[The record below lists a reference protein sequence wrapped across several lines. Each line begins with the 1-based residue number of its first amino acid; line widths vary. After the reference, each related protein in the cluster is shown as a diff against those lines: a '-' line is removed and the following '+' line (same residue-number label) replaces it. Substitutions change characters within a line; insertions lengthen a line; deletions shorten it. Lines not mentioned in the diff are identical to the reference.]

1 MNMSDELQRVGK
13 AVFILEEQ
21 KGRRKFLV
29 TISGVNLEIR
39 NSTSRI

>member
-1 MNMSDELQRVGK
+1 MNMSVELQTVRKV
-13 AVFILEEQ
+13 VFNLEEQ

-29 TISGVNLEIR
+29 TISGVSLEIR